1 MSERMKISKLSDT
14 IFLLNDNDSGTAY
27 LVLGPERAL
36 VIDTA
41 NGYENFYD
49 IVRGL
54 TDLPLVLVNTHAHP
68 DHVRG
73 NVWFPKAYINFR
85 DREQYYDMFR
95 GDYLP
100 EAIRGLEPCPIENID
115 DGDVIDL
122 GGGKKIEVIACPGH
136 TQGGICL
143 LDREDRVLF
152 TGDSVLARTLWMF
165 FPYCTT
171 LTRLC
176 ESLENLKRYADG
188 YDRLLTGHG
197 IGYDTPE
204 LIDRIIEA
212 ARAVI
217 DGKTDRQ
224 GPPFVRRDV
233 TFPTYLYTG
242 ENGKDATLVYRE
254 DKIR

>member
-1 MSERMKISKLSDT
+1 MSERMKITKLSDS
-14 IFLLNDNDSGTAY
+14 IYLLNDNDSGTAY
-27 LVLGPERAL
+27 LVLGRERAL

-85 DREQYYDMFR
+85 DREQYYEMFE
-95 GDYLP
+95 GEYLP

-122 GGGKKIEVIACPGH
+122 GGKQIEVIAFPGH
-136 TQGGICL
+136 TAGGICL
-143 LDREDRVLF
+143 LSRDDRVLF

-165 FPYCTT
+165 MPTSVT
-171 LTRLC
+171 LVRLC
-176 ESLENLKRYADG
+176 ESLENLKRYADA
-188 YDRLLTGHG
+188 YDYLLTGHG
-197 IGYDTPE
+197 TGYDSPE
-204 LIDRIIEA
+204 LIDRIEEA
-212 ARAVI
+212 AKAVI
-217 DGKTDRQ
+217 EGKADRV
-224 GPPFVRRDV
+224 GEYEAWGGVHPCV
-233 TFPTYLYTG
+233 YYTG
-242 ENGKDATLVYRE
+242 ENGNDAPLVYKK
-254 DKIR
+254 DHIR